1 MWPVFPF
8 HVHNILSQI
17 PKGWDISYD
26 IFELCN
32 LCCTNAAQF
41 VQFILNWQ
49 CYTSIVMNNHD
60 NCVLVF
66 PVVHNTLHP
75 LIVLAIH
82 RLETFALNIMYIDD
96 KCAIGFSIFP
106 LSSRRQN
113 NRMKKLDWAKFECKS
128 IEWKSVLW
136 NQQKFR
142 CWMCK

>member
-1 MWPVFPF
+1 
-8 HVHNILSQI
+8 
-17 PKGWDISYD
+17 
-26 IFELCN
+26 
-32 LCCTNAAQF
+32 
-41 VQFILNWQ
+41 
-49 CYTSIVMNNHD
+49 MNNHD

-113 NRMKKLDWAKFECKS
+113 NRMKKLD
-128 IEWKSVLW
+128 
-136 NQQKFR
+136 
-142 CWMCK
+142 